1 MFFNPCFDF
10 AYKWRQHA
18 LLRNASRMP
27 RTPGAFVGNSSM
39 KSHRRFKALRKSWS
53 MSWSSPL
60 LVILSSA
67 LEALIGI
74 WPQECNVLPPIK
86 AAIVFMQATNWNSTP
101 CCQCRHSWKKRRQRW
116 MHVLFP
122 APGIP
127 SKQNNAGLSEH
138 CVPPPFKN
146 CACSLRHRS
155 MTACRNTLCSS
166 VGGCVLFLSCVNHN
180 QPADR
185 RL

>member
-1 MFFNPCFDF
+1 MSLNPCFDF

-27 RTPGAFVGNSSM
+27 RTPGAFVGNSSI

-74 WPQECNVLPPIK
+74 WPQECNVLPPIN
-86 AAIVFMQATNWNSTP
+86 AAIVFMEATNWNSTP
-101 CCQCRHSWKKRRQRW
+101 CCQCKHSWKKRRQRW
-116 MHVLFP
+116 MQVLFP

-127 SKQNNAGLSEH
+127 WSQKPTGSVKQ
-138 CVPPPFKN
+138 KN
-146 CACSLRHRS
+146 YEMCLLTNGH
-155 MTACRNTLCSS
+155 TN
-166 VGGCVLFLSCVNHN
+166 FI
-180 QPADR
+180 
-185 RL
+185 

>member
-1 MFFNPCFDF
+1 MFFIITMPQILLPTLEHLLLSMSFNPCFDF

-60 LVILSSA
+60 LLILSSA

-86 AAIVFMQATNWNSTP
+86 AAIVFMEATNWNSTP

-127 SKQNNAGLSEH
+127 WSQEPTGSVKQKNHDICVCSE
-138 CVPPPFKN
+138 VG
-146 CACSLRHRS
+146 
-155 MTACRNTLCSS
+155 TQTSS
-166 VGGCVLFLSCVNHN
+166 NE
-180 QPADR
+180 
-185 RL
+185 

>member
-1 MFFNPCFDF
+1 MSLNPCFDF

-27 RTPGAFVGNSSM
+27 RTPGAFVGNSSI

-74 WPQECNVLPPIK
+74 WPQECNVLPPIN
-86 AAIVFMQATNWNSTP
+86 AAIVFMEATNWNSTP

-127 SKQNNAGLSEH
+127 RSQEPTGSVKKKNYDI
-138 CVPPPFKN
+138 CV
-146 CACSLRHRS
+146 CWEVG
-155 MTACRNTLCSS
+155 TQTSS
-166 VGGCVLFLSCVNHN
+166 NE
-180 QPADR
+180 
-185 RL
+185 